1 MNRVENKVV
10 IVTRAASGL
19 GLADA
24 KALIA
29 EGAKVTMTDA
39 HVEKGKAFLYKTKPN
54 NS

>member
-39 HVEKGKAFLYKTKPN
+39 HVEKGKAFFI
-54 NS
+54 